1 VALTAAARDTG
12 LELVDRGDATAV
24 VAHDDVTA
32 IALLDSL
39 ARDGL
44 RVPGDLSVVG
54 YDGIPLA
61 GHARV
66 RLTTVATDVREV
78 GRASAAMLMEALA
91 TGKMAPAPVL
101 IPPRLVVR
109 DTTGPP
115 R

>member
-1 VALTAAARDTG
+1 MD
-12 LELVDRGDATAV
+12 ELDAE
-24 VAHDDVTA
+24 
-32 IALLDSL
+32 
-39 ARDGL
+39 GL

-61 GHARV
+61 GHARI

-91 TGKMAPAPVL
+91 TGTMAAAPVL